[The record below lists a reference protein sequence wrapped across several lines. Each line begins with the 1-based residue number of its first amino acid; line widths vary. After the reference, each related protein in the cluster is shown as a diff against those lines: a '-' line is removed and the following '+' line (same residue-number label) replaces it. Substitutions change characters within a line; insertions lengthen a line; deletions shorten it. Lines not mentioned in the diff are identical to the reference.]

1 MWIVEG
7 GGLEDGG
14 EVGGGGLRCF
24 PLTEMDGVR
33 LREAARTEGTTSPL
47 CGLLPP
53 PPAAMKWCFDSR
65 DPERR

>member
-14 EVGGGGLRCF
+14 GVLRCF
-24 PLTEMDGVR
+24 PLTEMDGAR
-33 LREAARTEGTTSPL
+33 LREPARTEGTTSPL

-53 PPAAMKWCFDSR
+53 PPAAQKWRFDSR